1 MACSKV
7 SAYNERQ
14 AVEFTF
20 SKHDAVDAQGG
31 SSIESYWLCDR
42 KMALLSSLAV
52 ESCSQNTHRRES

>member
-1 MACSKV
+1 MEGGLVGMLQPEEAQLWLVSKV

-31 SSIESYWLCDR
+31 SSIGSYWLCDR
-42 KMALLSSLAV
+42 
-52 ESCSQNTHRRES
+52 